1 MIVTL
6 DIFSGRPNPSWTLSE
21 GEQKQLLDRVTGRAV
36 APVEAAEFALG
47 YRGLVVQTAADDVE
61 GLPQQFRIAGVTPTG
76 EASRV
81 TGDRALSLD
90 EENEVAQFLLTLG
103 HAEVPDDLQQFVA
116 GALQRRIKPQRPI
129 EPLPIPEPAPIPVPP
144 PCLIQNTPYNPG
156 FWNVPEVQYWNNCY
170 NYAMNYRSD
179 TFAQP
184 GKISGQMYTALDCTN
199 VGAAASRD
207 GCKPT
212 CSGIVKKVALVI
224 WPGMDFHWYRQHSEG
239 FWGHKP
245 GTTKARN
252 TDNQGRVINGTSLT
266 PATCDRGPYS
276 AFCGYRYSPK
286 GMKVK

>member
-47 YRGLVVQTAADDVE
+47 YRGLVVQTAEDDVK

-129 EPLPIPEPAPIPVPP
+129 EPLPIP
-144 PCLIQNTPYNPG
+144 
-156 FWNVPEVQYWNNCY
+156 
-170 NYAMNYRSD
+170 
-179 TFAQP
+179 
-184 GKISGQMYTALDCTN
+184 
-199 VGAAASRD
+199 SRH
-207 GCKPT
+207 P
-212 CSGIVKKVALVI
+212 
-224 WPGMDFHWYRQHSEG
+224 F
-239 FWGHKP
+239 
-245 GTTKARN
+245 
-252 TDNQGRVINGTSLT
+252 
-266 PATCDRGPYS
+266 
-276 AFCGYRYSPK
+276 RYLPLA
-286 GMKVK
+286 